1 MSSGPEQRGLVH
13 SASPD
18 IPAQHTHS
26 SAHPQAGASATPGL
40 SVYGCPQSTAS
51 HYHVNRSYLSTP

>member
-13 SASPD
+13 SASPG

-26 SAHPQAGASATPGL
+26 SAHPQAGAPATLEL

-51 HYHVNRSYLSTP
+51 PYHVNRSFLSNP